1 MTINFG
7 EYKGLSILVFIEI
20 ESHSHGLINTCIH
33 LMESHQLYINIC
45 HSRGGSRFQD
55 RGAHLKK
62 LRRAERGAKN
72 FGVFRVKKHDF
83 KPNNHIFSNFR
94 GGAPGAAPWIRPCI
108 VHYLH

>member
-55 RGAHLKK
+55 RGGALKK
-62 LRRAERGAKN
+62 IASSGERREKFWGISCEKTR
-72 FGVFRVKKHDF
+72 F
-83 KPNNHIFSNFR
+83 
-94 GGAPGAAPWIRPCI
+94 
-108 VHYLH
+108 